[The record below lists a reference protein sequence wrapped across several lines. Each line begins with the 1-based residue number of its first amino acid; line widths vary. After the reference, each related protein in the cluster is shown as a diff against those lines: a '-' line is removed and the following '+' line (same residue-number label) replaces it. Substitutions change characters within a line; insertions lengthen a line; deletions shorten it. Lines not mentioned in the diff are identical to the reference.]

1 MMMDMGGQELKT
13 MDSTDELTRL
23 AEAEQQLKEQHAA
36 RKKELAA
43 LYKKER
49 GVIQKKV
56 RIARNS
62 ISAADR
68 KLRTRRLIL
77 MGSYMEHIT
86 ANDPA
91 AKDRLVKGLDGF
103 LERDRN
109 RALFDLPPK
118 PDSGPETPHDGS

>member
-1 MMMDMGGQELKT
+1 
-13 MDSTDELTRL
+13 MDSTDEMTRL
-23 AEAEQQLKEQHAA
+23 SEAEQQLKEQHAS

-49 GVIQKKV
+49 GIIQKKV
-56 RIARNS
+56 RIARNR

-86 ANDPA
+86 ANDEA
-91 AKDRLVKGLDGF
+91 AKDRLMKGLDGF
-103 LERDRN
+103 LERDRDRN
-109 RALFDLPPK
+109 IFNLPQK
-118 PDSGPETPHDGS
+118 PPSTSEGS

>member
-1 MMMDMGGQELKT
+1 

-23 AEAEQQLKEQHAA
+23 AETERQLKEQHAA
-36 RKKELAA
+36 NKKKLAA

-56 RIARNS
+56 RIARNR
-62 ISAADR
+62 ISAAER

-86 ANDPA
+86 ANDQA
-91 AKDRLVKGLDGF
+91 AKGSLDEGSGRLP
-103 LERDRN
+103 R
-109 RALFDLPPK
+109 
-118 PDSGPETPHDGS
+118 T

>member
-1 MMMDMGGQELKT
+1 

-23 AEAEQQLKEQHAA
+23 AEAERQLKEQHAA
-36 RKKELAA
+36 KKKELAA

-56 RIARNS
+56 SIARNR
-62 ISAADR
+62 ISAAER
-68 KLRTRRLIL
+68 KRRTRRLIL

-91 AKDRLVKGLDGF
+91 AKDRLMKGLDGF
-103 LERDRN
+103 LERDLDRK
-109 RALFDLPPK
+109 LFDLAPLPQ
-118 PDSGPETPHDGS
+118 SGTTVSE